1 MTPPSSAAPSV
12 DRVMELLWRPP
23 EPLEPPFEVYAVLDG
38 ARSPAVTRT
47 LMSWT
52 RGCVCLYEGAVPREL
67 LAVAPYLVQLSR
79 DADNTRELLERA
91 WGQSWGIFAAA
102 SASLGELRRHFRKFL
117 QVEDESGRRL
127 YFRYYDP
134 RVLRVYLPTCNLREL
149 RTFFGPVSRFL
160 AESPRGE
167 SLLEY
172 ALGPEGLEERGHGP
186 GDSPRLA
193 SAEANR

>member
-1 MTPPSSAAPSV
+1 V
-12 DRVMELLWRPP
+12 LDLLWRPP
-23 EPLEPPFEVYAVLDG
+23 APSEPPFEVYAVLDG

-52 RGCVCLYEGAVPREL
+52 RGCVCLYEGPVPREL
-67 LAVAPYLVQLSR
+67 LAVAPYLVHLRR
-79 DADNTRELLERA
+79 DADATRELLERA
-91 WGQSWGIFAAA
+91 WGQSWGIFATT

-117 QVEDESGRRL
+117 QVEDASGRRL

-149 RTFFGPVSRFL
+149 RTLFGPVSHYF

-167 SLLEY
+167 ALLDFT
-172 ALGPEGLEERGHGP
+172 LGPEDLEQRDHGP
-186 GDSPRLA
+186 EDPPRLDA
-193 SAEANR
+193 GETPS